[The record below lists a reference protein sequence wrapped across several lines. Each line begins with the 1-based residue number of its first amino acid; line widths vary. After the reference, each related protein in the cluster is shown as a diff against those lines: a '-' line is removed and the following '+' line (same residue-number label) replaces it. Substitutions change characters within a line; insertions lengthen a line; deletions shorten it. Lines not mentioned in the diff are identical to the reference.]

1 MGGGSGNPLPP
12 PQAAAAAFRVDRPL
26 QALGFEFT
34 RVTAEEVVGRLPVTE
49 TCCQVALRL
58 AQRRRVGADGGDD
71 GQHRGLRRVGV
82 PEAGRGAALHQP
94 RRPRAPR
101 RPRPGAGHAR
111 PTRPQNPGLGGPD
124 MADRSF
130 HLGEQRSGVNSEGH
144 PIDQSTNTRKDEE
157 LRTRP
162 EEIFIQV
169 VELLTKACLPP
180 TLSHT
185 YSGGAPSMSLLHHQ
199 L

>member
-1 MGGGSGNPLPP
+1 
-12 PQAAAAAFRVDRPL
+12 
-26 QALGFEFT
+26 
-34 RVTAEEVVGRLPVTE
+34 
-49 TCCQVALRL
+49 LRL

-185 YSGGAPSMSLLHHQ
+185 Y
-199 L
+199 